1 MMDTV
6 LDVIKT
12 LSQVIAAI
20 VIPLV
25 VVWIGNKYTWG
36 TRESEGNPQVFA
48 VRTRKWPI
56 AAIYM
61 NP

>member
-48 VRTRKWPI
+48 VRTRK
-56 AAIYM
+56 
-61 NP
+61 